1 MSEFRP
7 TVLIVDDEENVV
19 DSLRRTL
26 RHEHVR
32 VITTTSPVEALAHLD
47 QGEIDILISDIDMP
61 EMTGLELVAEAR
73 RRHPNVVRIL
83 LTGDSSLE
91 SALTAINDGA
101 VYKYLTKPWRS
112 QELRET
118 LRAATVQLGA
128 LRQQAASAAAGERD
142 RTLRTELEARYP
154 GITSVRRVDG
164 AYLLNDMRAAELLAA
179 LDGASTFVA
188 RAWMPLGVGAT
199 EDLRRS

>member
-1 MSEFRP
+1 MSELRP
-7 TVLIVDDEENVV
+7 TILIVDDEENVV

-26 RHEHVR
+26 RHENVR
-32 VITTTSPVEALAHLD
+32 VITTTSPLEALTHLED
-47 QGEIDILISDIDMP
+47 GAIDILLSDIDMP

-73 RRHPNVVRIL
+73 RRFPAVVRIL

-101 VYKYLTKPWRS
+101 VYKYLTKPW
-112 QELRET
+112 QAEELRET
-118 LRAATVQLGA
+118 LRAATVQLA
-128 LRQQAASAAAGERD
+128 TLRQQAASVAAAQRD
-142 RTLRTELEARYP
+142 GTLRTELEDRYP

-164 AYLLNDMRAAELLAA
+164 AYLLNDMRAAEALAE
-179 LDGASTFVA
+179 LDEPSPFVA
-188 RAWMPLGVGAT
+188 RSWMPLGVDAT